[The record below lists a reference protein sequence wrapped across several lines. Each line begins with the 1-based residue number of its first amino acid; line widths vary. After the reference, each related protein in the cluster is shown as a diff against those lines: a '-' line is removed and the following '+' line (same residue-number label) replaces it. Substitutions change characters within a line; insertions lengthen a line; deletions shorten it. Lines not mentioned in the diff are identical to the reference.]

1 MTHLGSVPLIYN
13 RQAACE
19 SVRIY
24 AERPLRSASLIARA
38 MAAASAVALDLVRI
52 DAQATTFFWLA
63 TAVAYA
69 GFLGPCGVVE

>member
-1 MTHLGSVPLIYN
+1 MHLGSVPLRYK

-38 MAAASAVALDLVRI
+38 MAVASAVALDLVRI
-52 DAQATTFFWLA
+52 DAQATTLFWFI

-69 GFLGPCGVVE
+69 GILGSCGVVE